1 MLQLSGV
8 FMLVTLVVFIGY
20 GVFAASVRNHLLS
33 RPRVMVWMRRAF
45 AGAFVGLAAKLALTD
60 R

>member
-1 MLQLSGV
+1 
-8 FMLVTLVVFIGY
+8 MLVTLVVFIGY

-33 RPRVMVWMRRAF
+33 RPRVMIWMRRGF